1 MAGFQDSLLPIFIE
15 ETEEGLALV
24 QNLISAGNDT
34 PISAEI
40 LEEARRAA
48 HTIKGTAGLV
58 KRMRSSAI
66 AKVLE
71 EFLDGFNAAR
81 DNFTDSDMERVRGWH
96 IQLIDLLQLAH
107 DGQPE
112 PPLDEDLAKTTSY
125 IVATQDS
132 DIAEGYG
139 DDLINDFALP
149 FMMKLH
155 QASDA
160 VDEMVKPV
168 CCRFYLGGRQY
179 YIPIEDVVEISMG
192 ADMTFLPY
200 GPAYISGLI
209 SLRGDVIPV
218 INLAALEQRQMV
230 FPSAGFLVIARC
242 DSDLMAFVSDMLPS
256 LNIKTAG
263 HEINVSTFLEQ
274 HSVKA
279 S

>member
-1 MAGFQDSLLPIFIE
+1 MAGLQDSLLPIFIE
-15 ETEEGLALV
+15 ETEEGLTLIH
-24 QNLISAGNDT
+24 NLILAEDD
-34 PISAEI
+34 IDLSAEV

-71 EFLDGFNAAR
+71 EFLDGFNSANGALSK
-81 DNFTDSDMERVRGWH
+81 DDTEKVRIWH
-96 IQLIDLLQLAH
+96 RELVDLLQYAR

-112 PPLDEDLAKTTSY
+112 PDEVDDTAE
-125 IVATQDS
+125 QS
-132 DIAEGYG
+132 DTGQFVESNSN

-155 QASDA
+155 QTNEAL
-160 VDEMVKPV
+160 DETVKPV

-179 YIPIEDVVEISMG
+179 YILIEDVVEISESLEI
-192 ADMTFLPY
+192 TFLPY
-200 GPAYISGLI
+200 GPAYVAGLI

-218 INLAALEQRQMV
+218 IDLAALEGRNNT
-230 FPSAGFLVIARC
+230 FPNPYFLVVVRC
-242 DSDLMAFVSDMLPS
+242 DSDLMAFVSDSLPN

-263 HEINVSTFLEQ
+263 HKIDMSTFLEQ

>member
-1 MAGFQDSLLPIFIE
+1 MAGLQDSLLPIFIE
-15 ETEEGLALV
+15 ETEEGLSLI
-24 QNLISAGNDT
+24 QNLILAENDVV
-34 PISAEI
+34 ISAEV

-58 KRMRSSAI
+58 KRMRSSAV

-71 EFLDGFNAAR
+71 EFLDGFNVSG
-81 DNFTDSDMERVRGWH
+81 DTLSTDDTEKVRQWH
-96 IQLIDLLQLAH
+96 AQLVELLQYAR

-112 PPLDEDLAKTTSY
+112 PEL
-125 IVATQDS
+125 QDPS
-132 DIAEGYG
+132 SEIESACPDGSSQG

-155 QASDA
+155 QANEEL
-160 VDEMVKPV
+160 DETVKPV

-179 YIPIEDVVEISMG
+179 FILIEDVVEISESQEI
-192 ADMTFLPY
+192 TFLPY
-200 GPAYISGLI
+200 GPVYISGLI

-218 INLAALEQRQMV
+218 IDLAALEGRNNV
-230 FPSAGFLVIARC
+230 FPNPYFLVVVRC
-242 DSDLMAFVSDMLPS
+242 GSDLMAFVSDSLPN
-256 LNIKTAG
+256 LNVKTAG
-263 HEINVSTFLEQ
+263 HRIDVSTFLEQ

>member
-15 ETEEGLALV
+15 ETEEGLALI
-24 QNLISAGNDT
+24 QNLISAGKDI
-34 PISAEI
+34 PIPAEI

-58 KRMRSSAI
+58 KRMRTSAI
-66 AKVLE
+66 AKILE
-71 EFLDGFNAAR
+71 EFLDAFNAAGVV
-81 DNFTDSDMERVRGWH
+81 FTDSDIEKVRDWH
-96 IQLIDLLQLAH
+96 AQLIALLQFAH
-107 DGQPE
+107 EGQPE
-112 PPLDEDLAKTTSY
+112 PSINKDSDKTELS
-125 IVATQDS
+125 INITQDS
-132 DIAEGYG
+132 DEVEVHG

-149 FMMKLH
+149 FMLKLH

-160 VDEMVKPV
+160 VDEMIKPV

-179 YIPIEDVVEISMG
+179 YIPIEDVVEISLGVEMI
-192 ADMTFLPY
+192 FLPY

-218 INLAALEQRQMV
+218 IDLAALEQR
-230 FPSAGFLVIARC
+230 PISLPKSSFLVIAQC
-242 DSDLMAFVSDMLPS
+242 DSDLMAFVSDMLPN

-263 HEINVSTFLEQ
+263 HKIDVSTLLEQ

>member
-1 MAGFQDSLLPIFIE
+1 MAGLQDSLLPIFIE
-15 ETEEGLALV
+15 ETEEGLSLI
-24 QNLISAGNDT
+24 QNLILAENDIA
-34 PISAEI
+34 ISAEV

-48 HTIKGTAGLV
+48 HTIKGTAALV
-58 KRMRSSAI
+58 KRMSSSAI

-71 EFLDGFNAAR
+71 EFLDGFNVAG
-81 DNFTDSDMERVRGWH
+81 DTLSKDDTDKVRQWH
-96 IQLIDLLQLAH
+96 LQLVALLQYAR

-112 PPLDEDLAKTTSY
+112 PEENSQESSSGRDFDHHVDGA
-125 IVATQDS
+125 
-132 DIAEGYG
+132 YG

-155 QASDA
+155 QANEA
-160 VDEMVKPV
+160 LDETVKPV

-179 YIPIEDVVEISMG
+179 YISIEDVVEITESQEI
-192 ADMTFLPY
+192 TFLPY

-218 INLAALEQRQMV
+218 IDLAALEERNNT
-230 FPSAGFLVIARC
+230 FPNPYFLVVVRC
-242 DSDLMAFVSDMLPS
+242 GSDLMAFVSDSLPN

-263 HEINVSTFLEQ
+263 HRIDVSTFLEQ
-274 HSVKA
+274 HSVKG

>member
-1 MAGFQDSLLPIFIE
+1 MAGLQDSLLPIFIE
-15 ETEEGLALV
+15 ETEEGLSLI
-24 QNLISAGNDT
+24 QNLILAENDVV
-34 PISAEI
+34 ISAEV

-58 KRMRSSAI
+58 KRMRSSAV

-71 EFLDGFNAAR
+71 EFLDGFNVAGDTLTAEDTEKVRQWHAQLVGFLQYAR
-81 DNFTDSDMERVRGWH
+81 
-96 IQLIDLLQLAH
+96 

-112 PPLDEDLAKTTSY
+112 PDL
-125 IVATQDS
+125 QDS
-132 DIAEGYG
+132 SSRVDSSSSVDGSYG

-155 QASDA
+155 QTNEDL
-160 VDEMVKPV
+160 DETVKPV

-179 YIPIEDVVEISMG
+179 YILIKDVAEISESQEI
-192 ADMTFLPY
+192 TFLPY

-218 INLAALEQRQMV
+218 IDLAALEGRKNA
-230 FPSAGFLVIARC
+230 FPNPYFLVVVRC
-242 DSDLMAFVSDMLPS
+242 GSDLMAFVSDSLPN

-263 HEINVSTFLEQ
+263 HKIDMSTFLEQ

>member
-1 MAGFQDSLLPIFIE
+1 MAGLQDSLLPIFIE
-15 ETEEGLALV
+15 ETEEGLSLI
-24 QNLISAGNDT
+24 QNLILAENEDL
-34 PISAEI
+34 ISAEV

-58 KRMRSSAI
+58 KRMRSSAT
-66 AKVLE
+66 AKLLE
-71 EFLDGFNAAR
+71 EFLDNLNVAGCTLTPDDTEKVRQWHLELVEFLQYAR
-81 DNFTDSDMERVRGWH
+81 
-96 IQLIDLLQLAH
+96 

-112 PPLDEDLAKTTSY
+112 PPIQESYVQDDAVNTLAGTK
-125 IVATQDS
+125 
-132 DIAEGYG
+132 G

-155 QASDA
+155 QANEA
-160 VDEMVKPV
+160 LDETVKPV

-179 YIPIEDVVEISMG
+179 YIVIEDVVEISESQEI
-192 ADMTFLPY
+192 TFLPY

-218 INLAALEQRQMV
+218 IDLAALEGRDNT
-230 FPSAGFLVIARC
+230 FPNQYFLVVVRC
-242 DSDLMAFVSDMLPS
+242 GTDLMAFVSDSLPN
-256 LNIKTAG
+256 LNLKTAG
-263 HEINVSTFLEQ
+263 HKIDVSTFLEQ